1 MKRRSF
7 TLIEWAVALSLT
19 ALFLP
24 LILQLY
30 MTLEEQALGERA
42 LRRELF
48 EERLL
53 ESRLLKLFVGAQKG
67 EKKNGTIFFTEEDS
81 LVFVTDRGV
90 DYEPFFANNVLCRL
104 FLDNRKRFCAA
115 YWPLPERWKDEQG
128 PPPMHLEVL
137 AEGVEALSFS
147 FFAAPT
153 QPLQKT
159 TVGERQVIKE
169 GLAEVEVTEGKW
181 INEWDRRIFRLPA
194 LLQVHIT
201 QKEKQKGKEKE
212 TEKLRTFYFVI
223 PEGTEA
229 IVYRI

>member
-7 TLIEWAVALSLT
+7 TLVEWVIALSLT

-24 LILQLY
+24 LLLQLY
-30 MTLEEQALGERA
+30 MTLEEHSLGERA

-53 ESRLLKLFVGAQKG
+53 ESRLLKLFAGAQKG
-67 EKKNGTIFFTEEDS
+67 EKKNGTIFFTDGDS

-90 DYEPFFANNVLCRL
+90 DYDPFFANNVLCRL
-104 FLDNRKRFCAA
+104 FLDDKKRFCAA
-115 YWPLPERWKDEQG
+115 FWPLPERWKDQQG
-128 PPPMHLEVL
+128 APPMHLEVL
-137 AEGVEALSFS
+137 AENVEKLSFS

-159 TVGERQVIKE
+159 IIGERQVIKE
-169 GLAEVEVTEGKW
+169 GLAEVEVPEGKW

-194 LLQVHIT
+194 LIQVSII
-201 QKEKQKGKEKE
+201 QKEEQKGKEE
-212 TEKLRTFYFVI
+212 DKLRTFYYVI
-223 PEGTEA
+223 PQGTEP
-229 IVYRI
+229 IIYRI